1 MDSPAEDSEEVEA
14 VLGDNNILGM
24 IWTVT
29 LVCFCWTVAL
39 IIKHK
44 KPVSDIRREVARK
57 FVHIGVSNWFFIYS
71 SFFTLWYYPVAG
83 LLFFAVVNY
92 FIEIKT
98 GTRRSWG
105 TVYFPLSI
113 VMMIAM
119 KELGF
124 GTVSSVGCG
133 LLGMGYAD
141 GLASLFGMK
150 FGKTKMP
157 FSKKKS
163 VFGSLVVFIVSCIVV
178 LIFTD
183 ISIPCVLLIG
193 FASMLAEAYTPMG
206 LDNFSVPL
214 VIYILSTVLC

>member
-1 MDSPAEDSEEVEA
+1 M
-14 VLGDNNILGM
+14 LGDNNVLGM
-24 IWTVT
+24 IWTVC

-44 KPVSDIRREVARK
+44 KPVSDMRREVARK

-119 KELGF
+119 KECGF
-124 GTVSSVGCG
+124 GNVQSVGCG
-133 LLGMGYAD
+133 LLGMGYGD
-141 GLASLFGMK
+141 GLASLCGMK

-157 FSKKKS
+157 YSKKKS
-163 VFGSLVVFIVSCIVV
+163 IFGSCIVLIICCAIV
-178 LIFTD
+178 LLMTD
-183 ISIPCVLLIG
+183 ISFAGALIIG
-193 FASMLAEAYTPMG
+193 FAAMVAEAYTPMG

-214 VIYILSTVLC
+214 VVYTLSTVLC

>member
-1 MDSPAEDSEEVEA
+1 MEDSEEAEV
-14 VLGDNNILGM
+14 VLGNNISGM
-24 IWTVT
+24 IWTVC
-29 LVCFCWTVAL
+29 LVCCCWAVAL
-39 IIKHK
+39 LIKHK

-71 SFFTLWYYPVAG
+71 SFFTVWYYPVAG

-113 VMMIAM
+113 VIMIAM
-119 KELGF
+119 KECGF
-124 GTVSSVGCG
+124 GSVQTVGCG

-141 GLASLFGMK
+141 GFAALAGMR
-150 FGKTKMP
+150 FGKNRMP
-157 FSKKKS
+157 FTKKKS
-163 VFGSLVVFIVSCIVV
+163 ILGSAVV
-178 LIFTD
+178 LMISFLIVMLLTD
-183 ISIPCVLLIG
+183 ISVPYSVLIG
-193 FASMLAEAYTPMG
+193 IAAMIAEAYTPMG

-214 VIYILSTVLC
+214 VIYVLSAVLC